1 MHNAGMDIKAHLAK
15 LAQRMTIDQ
24 ISAAAGCNRS
34 TVVRAKAGRN
44 ITVASHSAIMAV
56 RPPKK
61 GKQQ

>member
-15 LAQRMTIDQ
+15 LAKRMTVDQ
-24 ISAAAGCNRS
+24 IAAAAGCNRS

-44 ITVASHSAIMAV
+44 ITVSSQTAIMAV

-61 GKQQ
+61 GKQ